1 MWLAAVVIAAVA
13 LALALVVLRPP
24 RYVIIYEY
32 ERALKYKRGRFTR
45 TLEPGAYWIWPRVT
59 TLRKLDVRPTF
70 VVVPGQE
77 VLTADGAGLKVSLAA
92 RYRIVD
98 PRAAVAGV
106 ADYAGALYTHLQ
118 LALREIVATLPVD
131 GLLEARGNIGKLL
144 VERAAPDARSFG
156 IELEDAEIKDIM
168 FPGELKKVF
177 AQVVKARQEG
187 LAALER
193 ARGETAAL
201 RNLANAA
208 TLLEQRPALLQLR
221 ALQTVGQATGNTV
234 VLGVGG
240 STLLPLRQEI
250 PEHPAEK
257 ENEPEEGE

>member
-1 MWLAAVVIAAVA
+1 MWVVAVVLAAAA
-13 LALALVVLRPP
+13 LALALVVLRLP
-24 RYVIIYEY
+24 RYVIVYEY
-32 ERALKYKRGRFTR
+32 ERALKYKRGRYTR

-77 VLTADGAGLKVSLAA
+77 VLTADGAGLKISLAA

-98 PRAAVAGV
+98 PQAAVSGV

-118 LALREIVATLPVD
+118 LALREIVAALPVE
-131 GLLEARGNIGKLL
+131 GLLEARGSIGKTL
-144 VERAAPDARSFG
+144 VERAAPDALAFG
-156 IELEDAEIKDIM
+156 IELQDAEIKDIM

-234 VLGVGG
+234 VLGMGG
-240 STLLPLRQEI
+240 SPLLPLRQEI
-250 PEHPAEK
+250 AEPTTEK
-257 ENEPEEGE
+257 EDKADGE